1 MNKIFELS
9 YWLKRTA
16 VKFLAGSCGVVL
28 IFDFIFWS
36 KSPKNTLLSFKRQKG
51 AQLLKT
57 VIMKCTLFRE
67 FLKVPGHFRPRSTS
81 SPKSYHA
88 SFSNQE
94 SRKKSGRHQS
104 TSSTSQLPKRRSL
117 PRLDRCHFAKKHFWV
132 ACLARIMRKQGTH
145 NSPTISATSS
155 LTASD
160 ISKCK
165 SGLQDLLKCETCC
178 SAFRSEFNGKTS

>member
-1 MNKIFELS
+1 
-9 YWLKRTA
+9 
-16 VKFLAGSCGVVL
+16 
-28 IFDFIFWS
+28 
-36 KSPKNTLLSFKRQKG
+36 
-51 AQLLKT
+51 
-57 VIMKCTLFRE
+57 MKYFFRE

-145 NSPTISATSS
+145 NSPTISAISS

-160 ISKCK
+160 IRKCK

-178 SAFRSEFNGKTS
+178 SAFRSEFNGYRLT